1 MKIYLQSDVDADK
14 ILRNRGLGGNGTVAK
29 FIASEVK
36 RLSEPYVPFQQ
47 GTLKNSAKIAGNGK
61 HLIYPGPYAHYQHT
75 GMVYGPNIPL
85 GNGKFISGKAPKHP
99 TGKRIKYH
107 GGPMRGDH
115 WEKRMMADHKDD
127 LERSTENYIRSL
139 GK

>member
-1 MKIYLQSDVDADK
+1 MKIYLQSDVSPDK
-14 ILRNRGLGGNGTVAK
+14 IMRNRGLGSNGLVAK
-29 FIASEVK
+29 FMASEVK
-36 RLSEPYVPFQQ
+36 RLCEPYVPMQQ
-47 GTLKNSAKIAGNGK
+47 GVMKNSAQISGNGK
-61 HLIYPGPYAHYQHT
+61 YLIYPGPYAHYQHT
-75 GMVYGPNIPL
+75 GEVYGPNIPL
-85 GNGKFISGKAPKHP
+85 GDGRFISKAPKHP

-115 WEKRMMADHKDD
+115 WEKRMMADHRDD

>member
-14 ILRNRGLGGNGTVAK
+14 ILRNRGLGSNGLVAK
-29 FIASEVK
+29 FMASEVK
-36 RLSEPYVPFQQ
+36 RLCEPYVPMQQ
-47 GTLKNSAKIAGNGK
+47 GVMKNSAQISGNGK
-61 HLIYPGPYAHYQHT
+61 YLIYPGPYAHYQHT
-75 GMVYGPNIPL
+75 GEVYGPNIPL
-85 GNGKFISGKAPKHP
+85 GDGRFISKAPKHP
-99 TGKRIKYH
+99 TGKRIQYH